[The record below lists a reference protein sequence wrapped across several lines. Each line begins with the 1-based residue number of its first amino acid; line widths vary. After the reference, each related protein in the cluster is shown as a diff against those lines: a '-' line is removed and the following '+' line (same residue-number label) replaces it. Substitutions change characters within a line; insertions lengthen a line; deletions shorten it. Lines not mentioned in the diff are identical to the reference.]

1 MDNCILPPIVIFKKS
16 YRILHSEFQFLPQIY
31 YHRNCLLL
39 SYFCNFFHLQDIDE
53 ISDPIQAEQYRVIAD
68 YKKQQKNEV
77 DLVSGDIVEVFEKNE
92 NG

>member
-1 MDNCILPPIVIFKKS
+1 MYIVILTVNSFYIKS
-16 YRILHSEFQFLPQIY
+16 LI
-31 YHRNCLLL
+31 CLQYL
-39 SYFCNFFHLQDIDE
+39 SSFSQEIDE

-77 DLVSGDIVEVFEKNE
+77 DLLSGDIVEVFEKNE